1 MAHLDPFRDYLIYN
15 YIYNIYIL
23 YYITLYYII
32 YYIIYYTYYILYV
45 YIPTLSLFA
54 IEMVMFLSCWEGA
67 PPEDS
72 QVSKPT
78 GLS

>member
-1 MAHLDPFRDYLIYN
+1 MAHLDPFRDYLLYIYYIN
-15 YIYNIYIL
+15 YIYIILYIL
-23 YYITLYYII
+23 YVYFI
-32 YYIIYYTYYILYV
+32 YYMYISYILYV

-67 PPEDS
+67 PPEDR

>member
-1 MAHLDPFRDYLIYN
+1 M
-15 YIYNIYIL
+15 
-23 YYITLYYII
+23 YII
-32 YYIIYYTYYILYV
+32 YILYV

-67 PPEDS
+67 PPEDR
-72 QVSKPT
+72 QVSQPT